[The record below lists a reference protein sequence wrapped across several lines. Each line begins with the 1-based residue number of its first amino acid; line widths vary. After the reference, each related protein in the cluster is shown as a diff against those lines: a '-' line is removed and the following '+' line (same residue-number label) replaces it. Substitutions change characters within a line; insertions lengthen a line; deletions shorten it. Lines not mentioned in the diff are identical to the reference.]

1 MGKQLSFSKHE
12 NALLPSFRERMSQA
26 ESTEDVKKFFA
37 YAAEELVKNCVE
49 ADLDWRYE
57 DISLDPTSEPGF
69 TVSER
74 LRAIPEFTSAWEA
87 SDLPNI
93 FERFAT
99 NAVNSYRHLEKNPG
113 KTESKMYPIPDKTPR
128 SSGA

>member
-37 YAAEELVKNCVE
+37 YAAEELVKNCIE

-57 DISLDPTSEPGF
+57 DISLAPAAEAGF
-69 TVSER
+69 AVSER
-74 LRAIPEFTSAWEA
+74 LRAIPDFSSAWES

-99 NAVNSYRHLEKNPG
+99 TAVNTYRHLETNPA
-113 KTESKMYPIPDKTPR
+113 KTESKMYPIPDKAPH
-128 SSGA
+128 

>member
-37 YAAEELVKNCVE
+37 YAAEELVKNCIE
-49 ADLDWRYE
+49 AHLDWRYE
-57 DISLDPTSEPGF
+57 DISLAPTSEAGF
-69 TVSER
+69 AVSDR
-74 LRAIPEFTSAWEA
+74 LLAKPEFSDAWED

-93 FERFAT
+93 FGRFAA
-99 NAVNSYRHLEKNPG
+99 NAVKTYRHLEKNPG
-113 KTESKMYPIPDKTPR
+113 KTESKMYPIPDKAPH
-128 SSGA
+128 